1 MGRVGEGAD
10 PLEWRLV
17 SGRLGS
23 LAGLYEGTP
32 LETALR
38 NRTVAILG
46 PVLRRIGMTAQPG
59 ESPLVTNLR
68 ESLVY
73 RLGAA
78 GDGQVLAQARSYVAQ
93 LKTNPTAIPPAIRA
107 PVLST
112 FATYAT
118 PADWDALL
126 ALTQAET
133 NPVTKNRYV
142 SLLGAA
148 EDDAVAT
155 RALALLKTDTF
166 TAPQKAALLRA
177 ISGSHPDMAFDWA
190 VANHTLVDSFIEE
203 SSRSGF
209 IVGLGGGSSDPKMP
223 GKIESFAQ
231 TLPETS
237 RAPARRVISGIAVRK
252 AAAERLRPAVETWLK
267 SGK

>member
-10 PLEWRLV
+10 PLEWQLV

-78 GDGQVLAQARSYVAQ
+78 GDGQVLSQARSYVAQ

-126 ALTQAET
+126 ALTQAGVSREDAYRLVQR
-133 NPVTKNRYV
+133 NAMKVWESDGQL
-142 SLLGAA
+142 SLL
-148 EDDAVAT
+148 E
-155 RALALLKTDTF
+155 LLKGDAEVT
-166 TAPQKAALLRA
+166 AALSPA
-177 ISGSHPDMAFDWA
+177 EIEDKFDLGY
-190 VANHTLVDSFIEE
+190 HLKHVDTI
-203 SSRSGF
+203 
-209 IVGLGGGSSDPKMP
+209 
-223 GKIESFAQ
+223 FA
-231 TLPETS
+231 
-237 RAPARRVISGIAVRK
+237 RVFG
-252 AAAERLRPAVETWLK
+252 
-267 SGK
+267 